1 MNHSKDTSTRILVA
15 LDCAYATSQF
25 SAAWAANFLAY
36 LNDGT
41 TQIDFLS
48 RTTENHPL
56 HDHLRSQGV
65 NVLPV
70 QLFDDPSSVDLAGV
84 KPRFRSRQIV
94 NLATGSDHPD
104 YDIVLTQGLELSRYV
119 AGSNSLQSA
128 LWSFIDDDPFR
139 PSVRFPQDAEAL
151 EIISENSKLILT
163 TSRRSRRQIESNIAA
178 STSKTRRL
186 SVLSLPKGSPLASTT
201 GGANQEHE
209 TFVLDYRVF
218 SPVLASFDFS
228 ALARSFMAAK
238 RPPRIVLTHFPEEAT
253 DEDTQL
259 LKDSGLY
266 ELPGLATV
274 PCAFADSQFY
284 SPNSVVLIPE
294 ECEEEAVSA
303 QISAALLS
311 EACFGVLSSGQVSLP
326 TPAQMTDKP
335 IEVGSF
341 SADFSTDL
349 PDYSAVPFRE
359 RPVRLLL
366 AGADFKFAGDLVD
379 SLVQRKDIDLR
390 VDLFEANAKPQ
401 PKKSKPFLDWAEVI
415 IAEFAA
421 KNAIWYSQNVQGNQK
436 LIVHLHGYE
445 LLQDWI
451 DDLVVEN
458 CHRIVFASEFYRD
471 KAIQWKQWPAD
482 KLAVVPNTV
491 NPGDLEREKE
501 PDARFHIGIVGIVP
515 ILKRPDRAIALL
527 EKLLETDPRY
537 VLHIKGHLP
546 WNYAWEWKKSAHQ
559 DSYRA
564 FYESIGSDPNLS
576 THVIFEPFSPD
587 VGNWLT
593 KIGWILSPSTRE
605 TFHLSA
611 IEGASSGAVPIAWHR
626 EGSEEII
633 GAAHNVRSTEEAAE
647 RILSARSSEEF
658 QKLSEQAKR
667 HAAKYDVRVVRNS
680 WLEMVFDATMQDSD
694 ADASA
699 AITSPVFTQVEE
711 ALQHHD
717 PEAALSILDESIPQT
732 KSAHGP
738 VKDLELFV
746 RGMAA
751 LDEKRF
757 THFFP
762 REAGLSFSRDI
773 AVIRP
778 AGATSLAMTL
788 GGLDENVLDIT
799 PPNYLRLPER
809 YVPFDDADDPLPD
822 IGSAQSM
829 HDLEIRLDR
838 WVQLAKLD
846 VQWLIESVG
855 GTPVLVAQGP
865 WWTAFAAAQAAD
877 EWRLPF
883 VWILDGTDETIE
895 ALSDLESG
903 RRTTNFSHQIARS
916 VFERADLRIA
926 LDESLITPAVPYW
939 EFDGVISRDGSTAPA
954 GLPAIAPVM
963 LDDFIRNSTPRRL
976 SDNDSILLKPLN
988 ELRVGVVGAPD
999 LLKELGKLVAEIVEI
1014 PIKDYFDFL
1023 SPDLDVVLIDQEADG
1038 SGPWKA
1044 RISHVNEA
1052 KVGPPAKVFDRARLL
1067 GVPTVFLQRGTTH
1080 LPRTFLAAARKADA
1094 VLSASPESLS
1104 RLLQLHPTS
1113 ITRLGLFLASASPRE
1128 RWMKSLRSVG
1138 VPVK

>member
-15 LDCAYATSQF
+15 LDCPYATSQF
-25 SAAWAANFLAY
+25 AAAWAANFLAY

-41 TQIDFLS
+41 TQIDFLP
-48 RTTENHPL
+48 RTEDAHPL
-56 HDHLRSQGV
+56 HDYLRSQGV
-65 NVLPV
+65 NILPMESS
-70 QLFDDPSSVDLAGV
+70 DDPSRLDLAGV
-84 KPRFRSRQIV
+84 KPRFRSRQV
-94 NLATGSDHPD
+94 VKLANDSDRPD
-104 YDIVLTQGLELSRYV
+104 YDVIITQGLELSRYV
-119 AGSNSLQSA
+119 AGSNALQSA
-128 LWSFIDDDPFR
+128 LWSFVDDDPFR
-139 PSVRFPQDAEAL
+139 PSVQFPQDAEEL
-151 EIISENSKLILT
+151 QTISENSKLILT
-163 TSRRSRRQIESNIAA
+163 TSRRSRRQIESHIAA
-178 STSKTRRL
+178 STSKTRCL
-186 SVLSLPKGSPLASTT
+186 PVLSLAHGFPFGSTDEA
-201 GGANQEHE
+201 ADRRNE
-209 TFVLDYRVF
+209 TFVLDYSVF
-218 SPVLASFDFS
+218 SPVLEDFDFS
-228 ALARSFMAAK
+228 ALARTFMAAK
-238 RPPRIVLTHFPEEAT
+238 RPPRIVLTHFPEQAT
-253 DEDTQL
+253 DVDTQL
-259 LKDSGLY
+259 LQSSGLY

-274 PCAFADSQFY
+274 SCAFADNQFY
-284 SPNSVVLIPE
+284 SADSVFLIPE
-294 ECEEEAVSA
+294 ECEEETLNA

-311 EACFGVLSSGQVSLP
+311 GARYGVLPAGQVSLP
-326 TPAQMTDKP
+326 TAAQLTDKP

-341 SADFSTDL
+341 STDFSTDL
-349 PDYSAVPFRE
+349 PDYSAVPVRE

-421 KNAIWYSQNVQGNQK
+421 KNAIWYSQNVQSNQK

-471 KAIQWKQWPAD
+471 KAIKWKQWPAD

-515 ILKRPDRAIALL
+515 ILKRPDRALALL
-527 EKLLETDPRY
+527 EKLLEADPRY

-564 FYESIGSDPNLS
+564 FYERIGADPQLS
-576 THVIFEPFSPD
+576 SHVVFEPFSPD

-633 GAAHNVRSTEEAAE
+633 GPEHNVGSTEEAAE
-647 RILSARSSEEF
+647 RILSARSPQEF
-658 QKLSEQAKR
+658 QKLSDQAQR

-694 ADASA
+694 TDASA

-762 REAGLSFSRDI
+762 RESDPEFSREM

-778 AGATSLAMTL
+778 TGATSLAMTL
-788 GGLDENVLDIT
+788 GGVDENVLDIT

-822 IGSAQSM
+822 MGSAQSTY
-829 HDLEIRLDR
+829 DLETRLDR

-846 VQWLIESVG
+846 IQRLVDSVG
-855 GTPVLVAQGP
+855 GAPTLVAQGP
-865 WWTAFAAAQAAD
+865 WWAAFAAAQAAD

-895 ALSDLESG
+895 ALSDLKSG

-926 LDESLITPAVPYW
+926 LDESLITPSVPYW
-939 EFDGVISRDGSTAPA
+939 EFDGVVSRDSSAAPA

-963 LDDFIRNSTPRRL
+963 LEDFIHNSTPRRL
-976 SDNDSILLKPLN
+976 SDNDSVLLKPLN
-988 ELRVGVVGAPD
+988 ELRIGLVGAPD
-999 LLKELGKLVAEIVEI
+999 LKKELGKLVGAIVEI
-1014 PIKDYFDFL
+1014 PKKDYFESL
-1023 SPDLDVVLIDQEADG
+1023 SPDLDVVIIDQEADG

-1094 VLSASPESLS
+1094 VLSSSPEGLS

-1113 ITRLGLFLASASPRE
+1113 ITRLGLYLVGASPRE
-1128 RWMKSLRSVG
+1128 RWLKTLRSVG